1 MALTTITA
9 QELLPYVLPDTP
21 DAPDSLVIRQIMF
34 AANDFCIKTN
44 VWDEIQ
50 DPTTVIDNVYQ
61 YDVDVPKYAQVATIK
76 NIWLPNR
83 ELIPATMDQIQ
94 EFIPNW
100 QTSTGAGP
108 VYFNAAQDWTSYRIF
123 PIPEGANKVQ
133 MTLRVAYAPDQFASV
148 LPRFLADR
156 WLDEITAGAK
166 ARLMSM
172 PSKPWSNAAM
182 AAFNQR
188 LYDDGALE
196 AKIFMAHDKVLGN
209 VRVKPVRM
217 I

>member
-1 MALTTITA
+1 MASTITA
-9 QELLPYVLPDTP
+9 QELLPYVLPDVP
-21 DAPDSLVIRQIMF
+21 GAPNEMVIRQIMF
-34 AANDFCIKTN
+34 AANDFCIKTG

-50 DPTTVIDNVYQ
+50 DPTIVIDKVSQ
-61 YDVDVPKYAQVATIK
+61 YDVDVPKGAQVATIK

-83 ELIPATMDQIQ
+83 ELIAATMDQIQ
-94 EFIPNW
+94 QFIPNW

-108 VYFNAAQDWTSYRIF
+108 VYYNAAQDWTTYRIF
-123 PIPEGANKVQ
+123 PIPENANKVQ
-133 MTLRVAYAPDQFASV
+133 MTLRVAYAPDQFGSV

-166 ARLMSM
+166 ARLQAM
-172 PSKPWSNAAM
+172 PSKPWSNAAT
-182 AAFNQR
+182 AVYNQR

-209 VRVKPVRM
+209 VRVKPVR
-217 I
+217 IL